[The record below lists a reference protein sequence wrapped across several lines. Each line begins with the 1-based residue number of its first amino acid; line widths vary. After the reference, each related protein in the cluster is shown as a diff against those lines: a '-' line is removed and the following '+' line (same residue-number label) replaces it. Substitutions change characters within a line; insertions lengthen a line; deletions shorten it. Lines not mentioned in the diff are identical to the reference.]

1 MLCWTV
7 ESDLVCLLEDRL
19 GCALFQ
25 RVLCCCSFPFACLL
39 ALFIFSIVTLM
50 RLFLIYVLIYL
61 SKTNKEDEKQVLKN
75 EWIKLNNYYFRTQN
89 LVNSQLA
96 SKFK

>member
-39 ALFIFSIVTLM
+39 ALFIFSVYTLM
-50 RLFLIYVLIYL
+50 RSSLVLLVYVLIYL
-61 SKTNKEDEKQVLKN
+61 SKTNKEDEK
-75 EWIKLNNYYFRTQN
+75 
-89 LVNSQLA
+89 
-96 SKFK
+96 